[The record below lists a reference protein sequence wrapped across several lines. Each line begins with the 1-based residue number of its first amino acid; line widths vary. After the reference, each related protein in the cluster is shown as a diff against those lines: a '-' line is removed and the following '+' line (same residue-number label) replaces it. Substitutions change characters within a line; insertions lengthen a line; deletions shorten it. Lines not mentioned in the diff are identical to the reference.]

1 MSRSD
6 DTPPPSHYEPPDL
19 ICTCQGTVEVDW
31 ETHECKECGC
41 RVSMTPS
48 DNSEPDPEKLERG
61 LRLFIGAIAVICA
74 VILFYFI
81 TCTLFDDCLR
91 GLL

>member
-6 DTPPPSHYEPPDL
+6 AIDPPDP
-19 ICTCQGTVEVDW
+19 ICTCTGTVEVDW

-61 LRLFIGAIAVICA
+61 LNELKRMIDI
-74 VILFYFI
+74 I
-81 TCTLFDDCLR
+81 TPR
-91 GLL
+91 R

>member
-6 DTPPPSHYEPPDL
+6 DTPPPSHYDPPDL

-61 LRLFIGAIAVICA
+61 LYELKRSII
-74 VILFYFI
+74 
-81 TCTLFDDCLR
+81 
-91 GLL
+91 